1 MIISLGGRPG
11 VSCIIPDYF
20 SNERQLAHCNRRPNV
35 GNIIEHLED
44 ILPLDVVFLDLGHV
58 DVEYVPDTSLKERL
72 EFDVVI
78 FSK

>member
-1 MIISLGGRPG
+1 M
-11 VSCIIPDYF
+11 
-20 SNERQLAHCNRRPNV
+20 AHCNRRPNV
-35 GNIIEHLED
+35 GNIIEHLEG

-72 EFDVVI
+72 ELDVVI